1 MKFKAVIF
9 DFDGTICATAPGVVK
24 SAKYALEAF
33 GYAVPEDE
41 NELEFFI
48 GPPLLVTFQERFG
61 ADPQTA
67 LELVKKYRERYTNQG
82 VFESELYGGGDNLF
96 FVFEKEGL
104 KNGSGSPQTPEE
116 I

>member
-48 GPPLLVTFQERFG
+48 GLLRFRNG
-61 ADPQTA
+61 LGQT
-67 LELVKKYRERYTNQG
+67 RRRRW
-82 VFESELYGGGDNLF
+82 SW
-96 FVFEKEGL
+96 
-104 KNGSGSPQTPEE
+104 
-116 I
+116 